1 MKYTKQQKELIK
13 ELLDNSP
20 NYIEE
25 PLFGEDEPY
34 YNLKKARRYLEQYR
48 NAKLSL
54 KQSDALVQLYQ
65 QDISKIGDEEL
76 QSLLI
81 QYQEIEK
88 ETQREYL
95 KVQQQ
100 VIATINQLD
109 NAKYKLLLTSYYLL
123 NIPIAN
129 IATEWKVA
137 GSTQKGCTLR
147 FIQIVLS
154 KALKDICKLLQEKEN
169 PII

>member
-1 MKYTKQQKELIK
+1 M
-13 ELLDNSP
+13 
-20 NYIEE
+20 
-25 PLFGEDEPY
+25 
-34 YNLKKARRYLEQYR
+34 
-48 NAKLSL
+48 
-54 KQSDALVQLYQ
+54 VQLYQ

-88 ETQREYL
+88 EAQREYL

-137 GSTQKGCTLR
+137 GSTQKGCTLSC
-147 FIQIVLS
+147 IKNILS
-154 KALKDICKLLQEKEN
+154 QALKDICKLLQEKEN